1 MLYFGIMSFGFITLE
16 HDTDKHVALIER
28 LDKVINTKGMSR
40 EQIDALIE
48 EHQTD
53 GYVDTDE
60 FEGMVIYT
68 GEAYENKPVQYGVNE
83 DTKTI
88 TDVWTLVD
96 MQDLHA
102 DDEIP
107 DDVMWG
113 FMLRCWHKNGTV
125 DDEYIKDCVWEYQ
138 TKKTKALSA

>member
-1 MLYFGIMSFGFITLE
+1 MLIFGTIEFGTVNIHGNITQIAII
-16 HDTDKHVALIER
+16 HHVDAVYPHAPVNVEFFEQHED
-28 LDKVINTKGMSR
+28 LD
-40 EQIDALIE
+40 
-48 EHQTD
+48 H
-53 GYVDTDE
+53 VDTDN
-60 FEGMVIYT
+60 FDGMVTYT

-88 TDVWTLVD
+88 TDIWTLVD
-96 MQDLHA
+96 MQNLHE

-125 DDEYIKDCVWEYQ
+125 DDDYIMNCVWEY
-138 TKKTKALSA
+138 KTST